1 MPSTPTLDDIAH
13 VWGEDLQLSPSG
25 DLARSSGVPRTRQR
39 LLRRV
44 MTAEAGAEYI
54 WEPDYGLGAAQRIG
68 RNLDP
73 AELKAAFA
81 GQLALEA
88 SVAKT
93 PVPTIVV
100 TPIPSGVAVAVQ
112 YWTLADKQPVSLS
125 FNLTE

>member
-1 MPSTPTLDDIAH
+1 MPTTPTLDDIAH
-13 VWGEDLQLSPSG
+13 VWGQDLQLSPSG
-25 DLARSSGVPRTRQR
+25 DLARSNGVARTRQR

-44 MTAEAGAEYI
+44 LTAQNGEEYI
-54 WEPDYGLGAAQRIG
+54 WEPDYGAGAPQQIG
-68 RNLDP
+68 QNLDP
-73 AELKAAFA
+73 GKLKAIFA

-93 PVPTIVV
+93 PVPIITV
-100 TPIPSGVAVAVQ
+100 TAIPGGVAVAVQ